1 MKISSIFCVP
11 AGVDENIYSRVSVN
25 QAYCNVNYYWWS
37 GGLLPHLH
45 HVNHDDWQHKKNEH
59 AYQDRD
65 HTGTFTSFAGVTNVI
80 AHACM
85 GLFSVTVAE
94 VFCVTLTQPVVRSSS
109 RVKESSFSWELFD
122 CKLNSCAAIARECL
136 KDAFRIK
143 K

>member
-1 MKISSIFCVP
+1 MKISSILCVP
-11 AGVDENIYSRVSVN
+11 AGVNENIHSRISVN
-25 QAYCNVNYYWWS
+25 QAYCNVNHYWWS

-80 AHACM
+80 ANACM

-94 VFCVTLTQPVVRSSS
+94 VFCVTLTA
-109 RVKESSFSWELFD
+109 
-122 CKLNSCAAIARECL
+122 SCAEFFAS
-136 KDAFRIK
+136 KRIFFQLGIIRLQAEFLRRYSA
-143 K
+143 

>member
-1 MKISSIFCVP
+1 MKISSILCVP
-11 AGVDENIYSRVSVN
+11 AGVNENIHSRISVN

-45 HVNHDDWQHKKNEH
+45 YVNHDDWQHKKNEH

-85 GLFSVTVAE
+85 GLFSMTVAE
-94 VFCVTLTQPVVRSSS
+94 VFCVTLTA
-109 RVKESSFSWELFD
+109 
-122 CKLNSCAAIARECL
+122 SCAEFFTS
-136 KDAFRIK
+136 KRIFFQLGIIRLQAEFLRRYSA
-143 K
+143 